1 MSNPSKPAGAPEVA
15 TLLEKE
21 ALEAAFYDWWSV
33 NSHALVLGGCG
44 DVVSLWVALNA
55 AKANAAILDSSN

>member
-1 MSNPSKPAGAPEVA
+1 MTRKTGAPEVA
-15 TLLEKE
+15 EFEKK
-21 ALEAAFYDWWSV
+21 ALEAAFYEWWGA
-33 NSHALVLGGCG
+33 NSHALILGGCG